1 MDKFKNFVTNLYT
14 DFKGGVKRVFNTDI
28 SKLRFETVVSLLIKT
43 VLFMALIRDGN
54 AAEIKFINIDVKY
67 WFIYVA
73 FILIFYSFGYLL
85 SKGKQIVFLIAYNI
99 FYSLM
104 LVADL
109 WYYRVNK
116 DVYGLKNILFPETFN
131 VMKGSLINFNVIDLI
146 FIIDI
151 IFVLAWIVFKRVKN
165 YENRSIGKFSF
176 TIRYSIIV
184 ILLSYIALDIIGLG
198 NWCDSIVDSG
208 WYYKMSANSPGPMG
222 YHIIEAGKS
231 LIKKELTSKEKDDSE
246 INEWIA
252 KNDEN
257 ITNNEYNGIA
267 KGKNVIFLQIE
278 SLENFV
284 INKSTNGQEITPFLN
299 KMASQG
305 LYFNNFYEQNNAG
318 NSIDCDFMVNTSV
331 FPLGDKITALNYGVN
346 TYKNSLPRILSRN
359 GYTTISTHA
368 EAVGEFNWSEI
379 HRNSFGVEKLW
390 SIDDYIYEECVGYGL
405 SDRSFLS
412 QIAKKVED
420 ENKPFFIQVPTL
432 SSHGPFN
439 IDNKY
444 RELNLPIEIDESY
457 LGGYFESVHYMDKQV
472 EMFFKMLEKE
482 GLLDDTIIVLYGDHT
497 GVHKYYNDSI
507 QLLSYEDDWWK
518 EEDHKI
524 PLIIYSKGMNPKTI
538 EAHGGQVDI
547 LPTICYLL
555 GIDKEEYI
563 NTSMGRNLVN
573 TNRDAT
579 IIKGNKIMGNV
590 KSDDEKEHL
599 LDAYTIGKE
608 IIKKN
613 YFSN

>member
-1 MDKFKNFVTNLYT
+1 MKKLKNIVVKIYLESKNLIKGIFKN
-14 DFKGGVKRVFNTDI
+14 DI
-28 SKLRFETVVSLLIKT
+28 SKLRFETVASLLIKT
-43 VLFMALIRDGN
+43 ILFMSLVKEEN
-54 AAEIKFINIDVKY
+54 AVQIKFVNIDIKY
-67 WFIYVA
+67 WFIYIA

-85 SKGKQIVFLIAYNI
+85 SETKQTVFLILYNI
-99 FYSLM
+99 LYSSI
-104 LVADL
+104 LVIDL
-109 WYYRVNK
+109 WYYRVNR
-116 DVYGLKNILFPETFN
+116 DVYGLKNILFPDTFN

-146 FIIDI
+146 FIVDI
-151 IFVLAWIVFKRVKN
+151 LLVLLWVVVKKKKS

-184 ILLSYIALDIIGLG
+184 ILLSYIALDILGLG
-198 NWCDSIVDSG
+198 KWCDNIVSNG
-208 WYYKMSANSPGPMG
+208 WYYSMTANSSGPLG
-222 YHIIEAGKS
+222 YHIVEAGKS
-231 LIKKELTSKEKDDSE
+231 LIQKFSTSTEKDDSN
-246 INEWIA
+246 INQWLA
-252 KNDEN
+252 DNDEHLED
-257 ITNNEYNGIA
+257 NEYSGIA

-284 INKSTNGQEITPFLN
+284 INQTANGTEITPFLN
-299 KMASQG
+299 KLASEG

-346 TYKNSLPRILSRN
+346 TYENSLLKVLARQ

-368 EAVGEFNWSEI
+368 EQAGEFNWSEI
-379 HRNSFGVEKLW
+379 HRNCFGAEKLW
-390 SIDDYIYEECVGYGL
+390 SIDDYVYEECVGYGL

-412 QIAKKVED
+412 QIARKVQD
-420 ENKPFFIQVPTL
+420 VDKPFFIQVPTL

-439 IDNKY
+439 IDKQY
-444 RELNLPIEIDESY
+444 RELNLPHEIDESY
-457 LGGYFESVHYMDKQV
+457 LGGYFESVHYSDKQI
-472 EMFFKMLEKE
+472 EMFFNMLDEE
-482 GLLDDTIIVLYGDHT
+482 GLLDNTIIVLYGDHT

-507 QLLSYEDDWWK
+507 QLLSYEGDWWK

-524 PLIIYSKGMNPKTI
+524 PLIIYSKDIKSKVV
-538 EAHGGQVDI
+538 EANGGQVDL

-555 GIDKEEYI
+555 GIDKKEYI

-573 TNRDAT
+573 TNREAT
-579 IIKGNKIMGNV
+579 VIKGNKIMGNV
-590 KSDDEKEHL
+590 SSEEEKQHL
-599 LDAYTIGKE
+599 LNAYAIGKE